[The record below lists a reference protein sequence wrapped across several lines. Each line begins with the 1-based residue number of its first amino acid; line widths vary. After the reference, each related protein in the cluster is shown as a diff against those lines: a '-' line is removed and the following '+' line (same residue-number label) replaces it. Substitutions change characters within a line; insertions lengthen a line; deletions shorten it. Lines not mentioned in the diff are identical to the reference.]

1 MVIVMGYKI
10 GDTTLIHTCG
20 FDILAFMNIMK
31 HGIMSYDY
39 AVEHGIPYFKNY
51 HGSNLGDTISCV
63 RPIYSNEEVFD
74 SAYELYVKHG
84 ISFFLEGVPFIYDKE
99 ERFIHRMDE
108 VLVKDYIPV
117 SKIKGILIPEEYVN
131 LPLHCL
137 PYIRKNATS
146 YPLIKHKTD
155 YMRKFFVG
163 NGEDIQVDYY
173 NDIYNEL
180 YYIHLAYEK
189 SEKEEERQYLK
200 SEHVNVIHD
209 LNELLGN
216 DVERYFR
223 KVLNKENVT
232 ILDIIDF
239 VNDKELHLDVYRL
252 KSNEGRVR

>member
-1 MVIVMGYKI
+1 
-10 GDTTLIHTCG
+10 
-20 FDILAFMNIMK
+20 
-31 HGIMSYDY
+31 
-39 AVEHGIPYFKNY
+39 
-51 HGSNLGDTISCV
+51 
-63 RPIYSNEEVFD
+63 
-74 SAYELYVKHG
+74 
-84 ISFFLEGVPFIYDKE
+84 
-99 ERFIHRMDE
+99 
-108 VLVKDYIPV
+108 VKDYIPV